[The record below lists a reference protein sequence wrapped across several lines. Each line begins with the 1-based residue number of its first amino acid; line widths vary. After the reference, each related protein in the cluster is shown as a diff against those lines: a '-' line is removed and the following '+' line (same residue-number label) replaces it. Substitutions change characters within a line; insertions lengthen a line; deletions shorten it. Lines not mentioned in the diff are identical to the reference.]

1 MSTGT
6 TIKRLREQSGM
17 TQEELALRLGVKK
30 AAVNKYETGRVI
42 NLKRSTIEK
51 LCRIFDVMPQD
62 ILGISDGGEED
73 GSCPESLTHSDEDK
87 LLKLISLMDTKKQ
100 IELRDYLDKI
110 ISDKEKT

>member
-17 TQEELALRLGVKK
+17 TQEELASRLGLKK
-30 AAVNKYETGRVI
+30 AAVNKYETGRVV

-62 ILGISDGGEED
+62 LLGLDDEEN
-73 GSCPESLTHSDEDK
+73 SESIGPLPLSNEEK
-87 LLKLISLMDTKKQ
+87 LLEFIRLMDRKKQ
-100 IELRDYLDKI
+100 IELRDYLNKMISGEDK
-110 ISDKEKT
+110 DK